1 MNELNLILL
10 GPPGAGKGTQGARLR
25 DDLDLPYLAAGELL
39 REHRARETPL
49 GVRAARHM
57 AAGRLVPD
65 GLVIALLLGEIE
77 ERGERGFLLD
87 GFPRTPGQ
95 ADALGAA
102 LLAESRELSA
112 AVLVDVPDDALLERT
127 TGRRQC
133 PDGHLYHVTFDRPVR
148 AGVCDIDG
156 QALVQRDDDRAE
168 IVRERLRVYH
178 DRTAPLVDYYRAR
191 GLLLRVDGL
200 RPADAVYA
208 SLRDALAVR
217 EPAL

>member
-25 DDLDLPYLAAGELL
+25 DDLGLPYLATGDLL

-49 GVRAARHM
+49 GVQAAGYM
-57 AAGRLVPD
+57 AAGQLVPD
-65 GLVIALLLGEIE
+65 ELVIALLLGEIS

-102 LLAESRELSA
+102 LLSDSRELSA

-133 PDGHLYHVTFDRPVR
+133 PDGHLYHVVFDRPAR
-148 AGVCDIDG
+148 AGVCDVDG
-156 QALVQRDDDRAE
+156 KVLVQRDDDHAE

-178 DRTAPLVDYYRAR
+178 DCTAPLVDYYRAC

-200 RPADAVYA
+200 RPPDAVYA
-208 SLRDALAVR
+208 SLREALAVP
-217 EPAL
+217 ELAL

>member
-25 DDLDLPYLAAGELL
+25 DDLDLPYLAAGDLL

-49 GVRAARHM
+49 GVRAARYM

-65 GLVIALLLGEIE
+65 ELVIALLLGEIE

-102 LLAESRELSA
+102 LFAESRELSA
-112 AVLVDVPDDALLERT
+112 VVLVDVPDDALLERT

-133 PDGHLYHVTFDRPVR
+133 PDGHLYHVAFDRPVR
-148 AGVCDIDG
+148 AGVCDVDG
-156 QALVQRDDDRAE
+156 QALVQRDDDHAE

-178 DRTAPLVDYYRAR
+178 DCTAPLVDYYEAR
-191 GLLLRVDGL
+191 GLLLRIDGL
-200 RPADAVYA
+200 GPPDAVYA
-208 SLRDALAVR
+208 SLREALAVP